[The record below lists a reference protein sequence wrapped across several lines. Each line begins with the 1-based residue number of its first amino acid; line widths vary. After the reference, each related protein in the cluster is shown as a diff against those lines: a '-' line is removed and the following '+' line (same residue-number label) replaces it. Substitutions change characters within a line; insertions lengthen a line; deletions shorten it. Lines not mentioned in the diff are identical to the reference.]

1 VTGDQGRPP
10 AGSDPAQR
18 TYLLSRLEEV
28 RKDCQWLVGIGAAS
42 VFGVVVGGAIGTA
55 SMRKVTFCIVA
66 LQMLI
71 AFAGA
76 TSFLRCRVD
85 KAEVLQRLRRTL
97 VTRYWLRNASLF
109 LLLAAFLWLGSSV
122 LF

>member
-1 VTGDQGRPP
+1 VSGALARARRTASLGG
-10 AGSDPAQR
+10 GSLP
-18 TYLLSRLEEV
+18 LS
-28 RKDCQWLVGIGAAS
+28 DTHAS
-42 VFGVVVGGAIGTA
+42 VNHANHWVHQGSAGENPAPPFQSPV
-55 SMRKVTFCIVA
+55 KVTFCIVA

-85 KAEVLQRLRRTL
+85 KAEVLRRIRRTL
-97 VTRYWLRNASLF
+97 VTRYWLRSASL
-109 LLLAAFLWLGSSV
+109 LLPTTAFLYLGISV